1 MTYFRQL
8 PNIQYENFLDTST
21 GSQDFLTTKNIFL
34 RAKLRDDLQNN
45 FTVFNKYVIMGDER
59 PDQIAYK
66 LYGTSEY
73 DWVVL
78 TTANI
83 INYQNEFP
91 FTSQQLWEYVTNKY
105 GETGANDIKYYE
117 TKEVKDDSGRLIL
130 PAGVIVDENFTIP
143 DPDFPTSFINPV
155 LGISN
160 WDYEGRINDDKRT
173 IYVLRPS
180 YLNIFLNDIRGI
192 SKYGVNSQFID
203 PNTIKGFNS
212 KIASP

>member
-1 MTYFRQL
+1 
-8 PNIQYENFLDTST
+8 
-21 GSQDFLTTKNIFL
+21 
-34 RAKLRDDLQNN
+34 
-45 FTVFNKYVIMGDER
+45 MGDER

-91 FTSQQLWEYVTNKY
+91 LTSQQLWEYVTNKY
-105 GETGANDIKYYE
+105 GETGANDIRYYE